1 MEKEEVRNLIRKYS
15 SELEGEIS
23 GEGDVNYSQEYQKFR
38 EEALSNLSGY
48 EKWCKSIGKSF
59 TVKLSAKDEE
69 KLNKQIQGARL
80 EVTPGEAAGFA
91 TFILLAGFFL
101 SALICTGFFL
111 LGETQSIDTF
121 PFLLFF
127 MLVIVSIFLYYYIN
141 SLPQRMEQR
150 WRLKAS
156 SQMVPAILYLVV
168 YMRHTSNLERAV
180 KFASEYLQPPLS
192 LDLKKIFWNVQTGKF
207 TTIKDSLDNYLESWR
222 EYSLEFVE
230 AFHMIESSL
239 YEPNEERRIAILE
252 KALEIILDGVY
263 EKTLHYTHDVKSPIT
278 NVYMLG
284 IVLPT
289 LGLALLPLASTL
301 LQGAIKW
308 YHLALLFNIFVPFM
322 VFYLTNEILS
332 KRPGG
337 FGESELLERNPNYKY
352 YADNSIYFL
361 AFLIS
366 FPFLLI
372 GFSPFFF
379 YYFGDSLGLNANLG
393 LAAGNFDP
401 TLGQL
406 GLPFLSDQKLFGFAE
421 TAAGIVGPF
430 GLIALLFSLCIPL
443 AVMIFFTI
451 SYDYKT
457 KKLVTMR
464 KETKELENEFAGSM
478 FQLGN
483 RLADGIP
490 AEMAFGRVASSLHDT
505 PTGGFFS
512 LVNANIQQAGMSIEN
527 AIFDKNRGAINQY
540 PSSLVKTSMKILTE
554 SVKKGLQVAAKA
566 LMSISNYIKNI
577 HKVDERLKDL
587 LADVTSEMKSNMT
600 FLAPLLSAIVVGLSS
615 MITMILVKLKDIIPA
630 EGGLDVGG
638 LGDISGLMSMFD
650 VSAMIPPYWMQ
661 IIVGIYL
668 IEIIFILTKTLVSIE
683 SGEDR
688 LGEKSEIS
696 KMLKTGIL
704 LYIIAAFISIV
715 ALTALAN
722 VAIGGLV

>member
-1 MEKEEVRNLIRKYS
+1 MEKEEVRNLIKKYS

-80 EVTPGEAAGFA
+80 EVTPGEVAGFA
-91 TFILLAGFFL
+91 TFILLLGFFL
-101 SALICTGFFL
+101 SALICTGIFL

-121 PFLLFF
+121 PFLLFI
-127 MLVIVSIFLYYYIN
+127 MLVIISVFIYYYVN

-168 YMRHTSNLERAV
+168 YMRHTSNLERAI

-207 TTIKDSLDNYLESWR
+207 TTIKDSLDDYLESWR

-239 YEPNEERRIAILE
+239 YEPSEERRIAILE

-301 LQGAIKW
+301 LGGAVKW
-308 YHLALLFNIFVPFM
+308 YHLAILFNIFIPFL

-361 AFLIS
+361 AFLIAL
-366 FPFLLI
+366 PFLLI
-372 GFSPFFF
+372 GFSPFFL
-379 YYFGDSLGLNANLG
+379 YYFGESLGLSI
-393 LAAGNFDP
+393 GNFDP
-401 TLGQL
+401 TLGEL
-406 GLPFLSDQKLFGFAE
+406 GIPFLADQKLFGFSE
-421 TAAGIVGPF
+421 TAAGVVGPF
-430 GLIALLFSLCIPL
+430 GLFALLLSLCIPL
-443 AVMIFFTI
+443 AIMIFFTI
-451 SYDYKT
+451 SYDSKT
-457 KKLVTMR
+457 KKLVSMR

-512 LVNANIQQAGMSIEN
+512 LVNINIQQAGMSIEH

-630 EGGLDVGG
+630 GSEQSLGGMN
-638 LGDISGLMSMFD
+638 ISEFMGMFD
-650 VSAMIPPYWMQ
+650 VNAMIPPYWMQ

-668 IEIIFILTKTLVSIE
+668 IEIIFILTKTLISIE

-715 ALTALAN
+715 ALTALAS
-722 VAIGGLV
+722 VAIGGIAGSL